1 MGKKQQ
7 QRSRE
12 SREQILDVALELF
25 SQQGYRGTT
34 MREIAERCGR
44 STGIVYHHFPDKE
57 SIFTTLLDRY
67 WEALEAP
74 DHPINQA
81 LASGAF
87 PDNLEELGRAA
98 RRSVSAYEPYIAL
111 IYVDV
116 VELGGEHIRKFYSS
130 MAERFERF
138 VEEHPEMLEARQ
150 ALRPDLSPGFAVMLA
165 TRTFLQYFAVEILF
179 GVPSHFGL
187 DSDASVHEIAE
198 VLRRGMLRSD
208 HESEPSPPSST

>member
-1 MGKKQQ
+1 MAKKQQ
-7 QRSRE
+7 QRALE

-25 SQQGYRGTT
+25 SRQGYRGTT
-34 MREIAERCGR
+34 MREIAERCDR

-67 WEALEAP
+67 WTILEDP
-74 DHPINQA
+74 EHPINQA

-116 VELGGEHIRKFYSS
+116 VELGGEHIRTFYSS
-130 MAERFERF
+130 MAARFERF
-138 VEEHPEMLEARQ
+138 VQDHPDMLQGER
-150 ALRPDLSPGFAVMLA
+150 ALRADLSPGFAVMLA
-165 TRTFLQYFAVEILF
+165 TRVFLQYFAVEILF

-187 DSDASVHEIAE
+187 DSDQTVHEIAE

-208 HESEPSPPSST
+208 HETDPSA